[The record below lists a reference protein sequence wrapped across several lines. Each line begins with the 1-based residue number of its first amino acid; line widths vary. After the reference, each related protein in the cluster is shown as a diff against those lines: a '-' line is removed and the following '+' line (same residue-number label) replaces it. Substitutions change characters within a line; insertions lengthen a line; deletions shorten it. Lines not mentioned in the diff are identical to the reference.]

1 MQKFKSWNDNDKI
14 FGIGN
19 SCWSIPSIINFYQ
32 LDKKYINFLLLP
44 SSWVWKTKITNF
56 SQIFGNGLMI
66 LIVSFFENKII
77 YTRCRK
83 PPISDFFQLMSI
95 SDSERVLNL
104 KMYLLITCVP
114 FAMIYFTSLKGAYP
128 VDIYF
133 VILASEDW
141 VVSEIENV
149 LCVEKKLKNVF
160 QVLNCLKNYLK
171 STPVNMK
178 KDFTW
183 NKNLKLTGIYFKIKN
198 YFSLNCYF
206 LLVI

>member
-1 MQKFKSWNDNDKI
+1 M
-14 FGIGN
+14 
-19 SCWSIPSIINFYQ
+19 
-32 LDKKYINFLLLP
+32 
-44 SSWVWKTKITNF
+44 
-56 SQIFGNGLMI
+56 
-66 LIVSFFENKII
+66 
-77 YTRCRK
+77 
-83 PPISDFFQLMSI
+83 
-95 SDSERVLNL
+95 DSKNLLNL

-171 STPVNMK
+171 NTPVNMK

-183 NKNLKLTGIYFKIKN
+183 NKNLKLTGIYFNSTELFVPKLLFSSCHLGLVMWENSLFSQITIKN
-198 YFSLNCYF
+198 PLFSEITSSRW
-206 LLVI
+206 LLISSIFYAMNL